1 MLSDNSIEEM
11 FSDILRELED
21 NANPSNLTGM
31 AKVGITPDFAFGT
44 KIPVIRAIAKRVK
57 RNHALGLRLWEKNN
71 RETRILAS
79 MVAEPKMVTEE
90 LMEQWVLEFNYWEI
104 CDQVIMNLFEKT
116 PFAYMKCFEWSER
129 DEEFVKRAGFVIMAR
144 LAVCDKKAENSEF
157 LKFLPIIKA
166 HSTDERNMVKK
177 GINWALRQ
185 IGKRNRTLN
194 EEALKTTREILE
206 IDSKHAQ
213 WIAKDALKELTS
225 EAIQNRLKE

>member
-1 MLSDNSIEEM
+1 M
-11 FSDILRELED
+11 FSDILKELEE
-21 NANPSNLTGM
+21 NANPSNLAGM

-44 KIPVIRAIAKRVK
+44 KIPILREIAKRTK

-79 MVAEPKMVTEE
+79 MITDPKMVTEE

-116 PFAYMKCFEWSER
+116 TFAYKKCYEWSER
-129 DEEFVKRAGFVIMAR
+129 DEEFVKRAGFVLMAR
-144 LAVCDKKAENSEF
+144 LAVCDKIAENSEF

-185 IGKRNRTLN
+185 IGKRNRPLN
-194 EEALKTTREILE
+194 IEALKTTREILE
-206 IDSKHAQ
+206 NDSKHAQ

-225 EAIQNRLKE
+225 EAIQKRLND